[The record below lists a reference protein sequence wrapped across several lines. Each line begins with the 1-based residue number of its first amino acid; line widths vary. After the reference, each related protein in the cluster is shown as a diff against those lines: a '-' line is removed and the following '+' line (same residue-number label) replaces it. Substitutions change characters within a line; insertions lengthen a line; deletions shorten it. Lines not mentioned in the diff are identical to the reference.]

1 MTVMESGT
9 TYEKDKT
16 AKISARRF
24 HECKQCHDKVYTKE
38 YNSQESVG
46 NALDKCRK
54 IQHIKKR
61 GVLIWNRQ

>member
-1 MTVMESGT
+1 MESGT

-16 AKISARRF
+16 GKISARRF

-54 IQHIKKR
+54 R
-61 GVLIWNRQ
+61 